1 MKIWYDLQFSSAELS
16 GVVACVV
23 LGLKMSSDS
32 TSISPEVEK
41 LVHHFWEM
49 IGYLANTVLFVI
61 VGIIVTETALSK
73 IDAFDW

>member
-1 MKIWYDLQFSSAELS
+1 
-16 GVVACVV
+16 VACVV

-61 VGIIVTETALSK
+61 VGVIVTETALSK
-73 IDAFDW
+73 IQAFDW

>member
-1 MKIWYDLQFSSAELS
+1 MTGCS
-16 GVVACVV
+16 GVVSCVI

-49 IGYLANTVLFVI
+49 IGYLANTVLFVL

-73 IDAFDW
+73 IEALDW